1 MAFTLRQVRYFVA
14 TAETGQISLASQR
27 LNITQSAITI
37 AIKQLEEI
45 VHSEL
50 FLRLPTGMI
59 LTESGHLFLK
69 HCYEIQDRVDAAMN
83 VRNLNQYH
91 GEITIAGTGTII
103 SYFLPTHLNR
113 IQKLYPNLTVKL
125 FEISRKEIEQG
136 LVEGSID
143 LAVLLS
149 SNVNNPALVV
159 RDLFDSTRRL
169 WLPEGHRL
177 LQQEFVS
184 FADITNEPYVMLTFD
199 EAENWMMNF
208 WETQG
213 QSPDII
219 LRTSSVEAVRSMV
232 ANGSGLTILSDAVYR
247 PWSLE
252 GKRIH
257 NITLN
262 PSPPPM
268 AVGVA
273 WAKDRE
279 PNAITEHLI
288 NYFIKAGGR
297 QSVEN
302 IPGNPAPL

>member
-37 AIKQLEEI
+37 AIKQLEST

-50 FLRLPTGMI
+50 FLRLPSGMV

-69 HCYEIQDRVDAAMN
+69 HSYEILDRVDAAMN
-83 VRNLNQYH
+83 VQNLNQHH
-91 GEITIAGTGTII
+91 GKITIAGTGTII
-103 SYFLPTHLNR
+103 SYFLPMHLNR
-113 IQKLYPNLTVKL
+113 IQKLYPNLTLKIL
-125 FEISRKEIEQG
+125 ELSRQEIEQG
-136 LVEGSID
+136 LESGDID

-149 SNVNNPALVV
+149 SNVTNPKIAV

-169 WLPEGHRL
+169 WLSEGHPL
-177 LQQEFVS
+177 LNQEFVTFS
-184 FADITNEPYVMLTFD
+184 EIANEPYVMLTFD

-208 WETQG
+208 WHKQG
-213 QSPDII
+213 YSPRII
-219 LRTSSVEAVRSMV
+219 LRTNAVEAVRSMV
-232 ANGSGLTILSDAVYR
+232 ANGSGVTILSDAVYR

-257 NITLN
+257 NISLN
-262 PSPPPM
+262 PAPPPM

-273 WAKDRE
+273 WAEGKALD
-279 PNAITEHLI
+279 AITEHLI
-288 NYFIKAGGR
+288 NYFIKIGDR
-297 QSVEN
+297 QGTEMLG
-302 IPGNPAPL
+302 GNPLGL

>member
-69 HCYEIQDRVDAAMN
+69 HCYEILDRVDAAMN
-83 VRNLNQYH
+83 VRGLHQYD

-103 SYFLPTHLNR
+103 SYVLPLHLNR
-113 IQKLYPNLTVKL
+113 IQKLYPNLKVKL

-136 LVEGSID
+136 LIDGSID
-143 LAVLLS
+143 LAILLS
-149 SNVNNPALVV
+149 SNVNNPELIV

-169 WLPEGHRL
+169 WLPEGHAL
-177 LQQEFVS
+177 LQKESVS
-184 FADITNEPYVMLTFD
+184 FAEITDEPYVMLTFD

-208 WETQG
+208 WNAQG
-213 QSPDII
+213 KSPNII

-232 ANGSGLTILSDAVYR
+232 ANGTGLTILSDAVYR

-257 NITLN
+257 NVSLT

-273 WAKDRE
+273 WAKE
-279 PNAITEHLI
+279 HKPNTITEHLI
-288 NYFIKAGGR
+288 NYFINASGR
-297 QSVEN
+297 QSMEN
-302 IPGNPAPL
+302 IPGNSLPL